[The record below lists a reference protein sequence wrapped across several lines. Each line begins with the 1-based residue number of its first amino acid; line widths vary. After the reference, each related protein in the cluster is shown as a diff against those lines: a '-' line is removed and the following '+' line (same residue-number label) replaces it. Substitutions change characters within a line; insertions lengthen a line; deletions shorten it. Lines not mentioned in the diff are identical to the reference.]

1 MERTDLMTTMTLN
14 PTPATQVTSMRWP
27 WIMLFT
33 RTLLFLGWQAVIALI
48 YWLLGSS
55 SAWTA
60 AAAWW
65 PLTATL
71 TNIVCLFLLSKLFQ
85 REGRRYRD
93 LLRIRRDTI
102 KSDLLILFGLLIIS
116 GPISYLPNPVSAQ
129 WLFGSPEAPLA
140 LFVQPIPLFAA
151 AILMVAFPITN
162 GLAELPTYFGYVQ
175 PRLVPQIG
183 RVAAVLITGLLLA
196 FQHATLPLLFDARF
210 IAWRLIMFVPFG
222 LLVAV
227 MLRWRP
233 QLLPYMVVVH
243 MLMDL
248 SVVYFVLAASV

>member
-1 MERTDLMTTMTLN
+1 
-14 PTPATQVTSMRWP
+14 
-27 WIMLFT
+27 MLFS
-33 RTLLFLGWQAVIALI
+33 RTLLFLGWQAVIAVI
-48 YWLLGSS
+48 YLLLGSS

-71 TNIVCLFLLSKLFQ
+71 TNIVCLILLSKLFQ

-93 LLRIRRDTI
+93 LLHVRRDTI
-102 KSDLLILFGLLIIS
+102 ERDLLVLFGLLVIS
-116 GPISYLPNPVSAQ
+116 GPISYLPNPISAQ
-129 WLFGSPEAPLA
+129 WLFGSAEAPMA
-140 LFVQPIPLFAA
+140 LFVQPLPMIAA
-151 AILMVAFPITN
+151 VILMVAFPISN

-183 RVAAVLITGLLLA
+183 RFAAVLLTGLMLA

-210 IAWRLIMFVPFG
+210 IVWRLLMFVPFG
-222 LLVAV
+222 LLLAV
-227 MLRWRP
+227 LLRWRP

-243 MLMDL
+243 ILMDV
-248 SVVYFVLAASV
+248 SVMYFVLAASL

>member
-1 MERTDLMTTMTLN
+1 MEKTKAMTTTTMNSL
-14 PTPATQVTSMRWP
+14 PTTQVGNARWP
-27 WIMLFT
+27 WIMLFA
-33 RTLLFLGWQAVIALI
+33 RTVLFAGWQAVIAMI
-48 YWLLGSS
+48 YVLLGST

-71 TNIVCLFLLSKLFQ
+71 TNIVCLIVLSKLFQ

-93 LLRIRRDTI
+93 LFRIRRDTL
-102 KSDLLILFGLLIIS
+102 KVDLLILCGALIIS
-116 GPISYLPNPVSAQ
+116 GPISYLPNPISAQ
-129 WLFGSPEAPLA
+129 WLFGSADGPMS
-140 LFVQPIPLFAA
+140 LFVQPLPLVA
-151 AILMVAFPITN
+151 AIILIVIFPISN

-183 RVAAVLITGLLLA
+183 RMGAVIVTGLMLA

-222 LLVAV
+222 LFMSAL
-227 MLRWRP
+227 LRWRP
-233 QLLPYMVVVH
+233 QLLPYTVVVH
-243 MLMDL
+243 VLIDA
-248 SVVYFVLAASV
+248 SVGYFVLAAAS

>member
-1 MERTDLMTTMTLN
+1 MTTMTLN
-14 PTPATQVTSMRWP
+14 STPAAQATSTRWP
-27 WIMLFT
+27 WIMLFS
-33 RTLLFLGWQAVIALI
+33 RTLLFLGWQAIIALI
-48 YWLLGSS
+48 YLLLGSA

-71 TNIVCLFLLSKLFQ
+71 TNIVCLILLSKLFQ
-85 REGRRYRD
+85 REGRSYRD
-93 LLRIRRDTI
+93 LLRIRRDTL
-102 KSDLLILFGLLIIS
+102 KSDLLLLFGMLIIS
-116 GPISYLPNPVSAQ
+116 GPISYLPNPITAQ
-129 WLFGSPEAPLA
+129 WLFGNAEAPLA
-140 LFVQPIPLFAA
+140 LFVQPLPAIAA
-151 AILMVAFPITN
+151 VILMVAFPISN

-183 RVAAVLITGLLLA
+183 RVAAVVITGLMLA

-210 IAWRLIMFVPFG
+210 IVWRLLMFVPFG

>member
-1 MERTDLMTTMTLN
+1 MTAAALDSMPSTQ
-14 PTPATQVTSMRWP
+14 ATSARWP
-27 WIMLFT
+27 WIMLFA
-33 RTLLFLGWQAVIALI
+33 RTLLFLGWQAVIALV

-93 LLRIRRDTI
+93 LLSVKRDTI
-102 KSDLLILFGLLIIS
+102 KKDLLVLFGILIIA
-116 GPISYLPNPVSAQ
+116 GPISFLPNALSAQ
-129 WLFGSPEAPLA
+129 WLFGTSEAPLA
-140 LFVQPIPLFAA
+140 LFAQPLPL
-151 AILMVAFPITN
+151 IGVVVLLVAFPISN

-175 PRLVPQIG
+175 PRLAPQIG
-183 RVAAVLITGLLLA
+183 RVAAVLIAGLMLA
-196 FQHATLPLLFDARF
+196 FQHVTLPLLFDARF
-210 IAWRLIMFVPFG
+210 ILWRLLMLVPFA

-227 MLRWRP
+227 VLRWRP
-233 QLLPYMVVVH
+233 QLLPYLVVVH
-243 MLMDL
+243 MLMDA
-248 SVVYFVLAASV
+248 SVMWFVLTASL